1 MGAKGR
7 PQSQAQGQ
15 QCCCRPLILRAKRRW
30 QGGVLLT
37 SSIPSPA
44 WQQEG
49 KRGLCS
55 GKAASVAEAP
65 WRAPICPSDTHI
77 TSAACSCGIKFKKC
91 VKKCLALL
99 PFNSNYSASLDSK
112 RFENTIWMVVQGA
125 NGTHPGPSSKAWS
138 LPPFSLLGCRIQG
151 CVAAK

>member
-1 MGAKGR
+1 MNVCFRTDSLSSPLLLCVILLTWLCLLTAVFLWSLGFVRNSSQANLVLPTMVLRVGVKGR

-15 QCCCRPLILRAKRRW
+15 QCCCRPLIPRAKRHW

-37 SSIPSPA
+37 ISILSPA

-65 WRAPICPSDTHI
+65 WRTPICPSDIHI
-77 TSAACSCGIKFKKC
+77 TSVACSCGIKF
-91 VKKCLALL
+91 
-99 PFNSNYSASLDSK
+99 
-112 RFENTIWMVVQGA
+112 
-125 NGTHPGPSSKAWS
+125 
-138 LPPFSLLGCRIQG
+138 
-151 CVAAK
+151 